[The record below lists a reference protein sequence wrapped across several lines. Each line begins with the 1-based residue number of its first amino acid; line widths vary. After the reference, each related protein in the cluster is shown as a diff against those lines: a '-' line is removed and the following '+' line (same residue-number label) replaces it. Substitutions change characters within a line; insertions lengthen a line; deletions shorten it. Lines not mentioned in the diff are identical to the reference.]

1 MAAPVLTAASTLL
14 CPHGGT
20 VTVMATG
27 GATVSGVPVALSTD
41 AFPITGCPFQIPVG
55 VGTVPHPCVS
65 VIWISIGQTAKANGV
80 AILTAQS
87 IGLCI
92 AADGVP
98 QGPVIVAATQ
108 PVVTA
113 A

>member
-20 VTVMATG
+20 VSIIATSG
-27 GATVSGVPVALSTD
+27 STASGVPVALSSDVFT
-41 AFPITGCPFQIPVG
+41 ISGCPFQIPVG
-55 VGTVPHPCVS
+55 VGTVPHPCVT
-65 VIWISIGQTAKANGV
+65 VQWIGVGQTAKANGV
-80 AILTAQS
+80 AVLTAQS
-87 IGLCI
+87 AGLCL

-98 QGPVIVAATQ
+98 QGPAIVAATQ